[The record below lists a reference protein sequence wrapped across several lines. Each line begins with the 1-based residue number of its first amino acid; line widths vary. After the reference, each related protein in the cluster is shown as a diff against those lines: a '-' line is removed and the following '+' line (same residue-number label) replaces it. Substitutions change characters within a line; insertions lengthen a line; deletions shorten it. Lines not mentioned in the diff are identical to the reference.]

1 MVDSIYH
8 MTIKLKNVMIVSL
21 CTQLFLMSLR
31 YVTKCVNTLVYCLT
45 GFNAY
50 RYITLRRDVI

>member
-8 MTIKLKNVMIVSL
+8 MTTKLENVMIVSL

-31 YVTKCVNTLVYCLT
+31 YVTKSVNILVYCLT
-45 GFNAY
+45 DFNAY
-50 RYITLRRDVI
+50 RYMTLRRDVI